1 MVQAEGD
8 HVAAAYALDLGGL
21 PVPRAPAAPP
31 PATPIPDPPE
41 APVLDTRELEDLFSG
56 DTNTLLELL
65 EDLWRTGNEDV
76 TRTREALARG
86 DHTLVRRTV
95 HRQKSAAASAG
106 ANRLVHIVGALEN
119 APTVTVEAV
128 ETEWRRVSGALEV
141 WRPSLPSRYYRTS

>member
-1 MVQAEGD
+1 MGQAEGD

-41 APVLDTRELEDLFSG
+41 APVLDTRELEDLC
-56 DTNTLLELL
+56 
-65 EDLWRTGNEDV
+65 RTGNEDV

-86 DHTLVRRTV
+86 DHTLVRRTTN
-95 HRQKSAAASAG
+95 RLKSAAASAG
-106 ANRLVHIVGALEN
+106 AKGLVHIVGALEN
-119 APTVTVEAV
+119 APTVTAEAV

-141 WRPSLPSRYYRTS
+141 WQPSLPRG